1 MPIRSLPLNI
11 VLKGLIQE
19 QCNVKVYR
27 ATQINVSNPFK
38 VLIVMKTA
46 DDYFVNVKINEGFFF
61 HLFFVLTFCNI
72 SAIFVLTFL

>member
-1 MPIRSLPLNI
+1 MFRQVYFGSLCAVESVMSRSHRLTLAI
-11 VLKGLIQE
+11 
-19 QCNVKVYR
+19 
-27 ATQINVSNPFK
+27 PFK
-38 VLIVMKTA
+38 VLIVMKTV